1 MKIGIFA
8 KRCGTTVSTLRH
20 YDEQGLLRPVYVDR
34 FTGYRYYDASQLPV
48 FARIE
53 KCKEAGFTL
62 GEIRLLL
69 YQNDEE
75 TVRRLFESNRARLQ
89 RMLETLETLQ
99 KTTSEG
105 TVMQQTM
112 KSFVEK
118 IDFPF
123 VDDEQVVGKWEVLYA
138 TVDGRRVHLPAEG
151 TRELY
156 FLPGGARYW
165 NFGWTKGQLLFSNG
179 FDSYANAYRLDD
191 REDGLYMTLF
201 FKSHDYPETGDVT
214 ELTLKKRDS
223 VRYTADEIARKDD
236 VDRPFV
242 DDERVRGQWRA
253 VAYLP
258 PETKGDFRL
267 SEHAEDPGRL
277 FCKRITFLADGKCTS
292 VYGERTVSD
301 PAVQTWTKGYVL
313 HRAERTACAYE
324 LRNDGAREYLLL
336 EWKSGDYRWG
346 GRNCGHYAFVRA

>member
-8 KRCGTTVSTLRH
+8 KQCGTTISTLRH
-20 YDEQGLLRPVYVDR
+20 YDDQGLLRPVHVDE
-34 FTGYRYYDASQLPV
+34 FTGYRYYDASQIPV

-69 YQNDEE
+69 YANDGE
-75 TVRRLFESNRARLQ
+75 TVRRLFESNRARLR
-89 RMLETLETLQ
+89 RMLEALEALQ
-99 KTTSEG
+99 KTTSEEI
-105 TVMQQTM
+105 VMKQTM
-112 KSFVEK
+112 KPFVEK

-123 VDDEQVVGKWEVLYA
+123 VDDEQVVGKWEVLHA
-138 TVDGRRVHLPAEG
+138 TVGGRTVKLLAEG

-165 NFGWTKGQLLFSNG
+165 CFGWTKGKLLFSNG
-179 FDSYANAYRLDD
+179 TDSFANAYQIDE
-191 REDGLYMTLF
+191 REDDLYMTLL
-201 FKSHDYPETGDVT
+201 FKSHDYPETGEIT

-242 DDERVRGQWRA
+242 NDERVLGQWEA
-253 VAYLP
+253 VAFLP
-258 PETKGDFRL
+258 SGRKDGFRL
-267 SEHAEDPGRL
+267 PEHAEDPRRL

-292 VYGERTVSD
+292 VYGERTV
-301 PAVQTWTKGYVL
+301 ALTWTKGYVL
-313 HRAERTACAYE
+313 HRTEQTACAYE
-324 LRNDGAREYLLL
+324 LRNDGTREYLLL

-346 GRNCGHYAFVRA
+346 GRDCGSYAFVRA

>member
-1 MKIGIFA
+1 MKIGNFA
-8 KRCGTTVSTLRH
+8 KQCGTTISTLRH
-20 YDEQGLLRPVYVDR
+20 YDEQGLLRPVYVDE

-69 YQNDEE
+69 YQNDGE
-75 TVRRLFESNRARLQ
+75 TVRRLFESNRTRLR
-89 RMLETLETLQ
+89 RMLEALESLQ
-99 KTTSEG
+99 KTTSEEI
-105 TVMQQTM
+105 VMQQTV
-112 KSFVEK
+112 KPFVEN
-118 IDFPF
+118 IEFPF
-123 VDDEQVVGKWEVLYA
+123 VDDEQVVGKWEVLHA
-138 TVDGRRVHLPAEG
+138 TVGGRTVNLPTEG

-165 NFGWTKGQLLFSNG
+165 CFGWTKGKLLFSNG
-179 FDSYANAYRLDD
+179 TDSFANAYRLDD

-201 FKSHDYPETGDVT
+201 FKSHDYPETGEVT

-223 VRYTADEIARKDD
+223 IRYTADEIARKDD

-242 DDERVRGQWRA
+242 NDERVLGQWEA
-253 VAYLP
+253 VAFLP
-258 PETKGDFRL
+258 PEKKGDFRL
-267 SEHAEDPGRL
+267 PEHAEDPSRL

-292 VYGERTVSD
+292 VYGERTV
-301 PAVQTWTKGYVL
+301 AHTWTKGYVL
-313 HRAERTACAYE
+313 HRTEKTACAYE
-324 LRNDGAREYLLL
+324 LQNDGTREYLLL

-346 GRNCGHYAFVRA
+346 GRNCGSYVFVRA